1 MSKNEESLSKLI
13 EKYCR
18 DNMGNQQKDW
28 INSDINLITDMGFD
42 SLTLVNLIVDIET
55 EFNIEISGENLN
67 ISDLSDLA
75 RLKEI
80 ILLEIEKNVN

>member
-1 MSKNEESLSKLI
+1 MNKIEESLSELI

-18 DNMGNQQKDW
+18 DNMGNWKKDW

-67 ISDLSDLA
+67 ISDLSDFA

-80 ILLEIEKNVN
+80 ILLETEKNVN